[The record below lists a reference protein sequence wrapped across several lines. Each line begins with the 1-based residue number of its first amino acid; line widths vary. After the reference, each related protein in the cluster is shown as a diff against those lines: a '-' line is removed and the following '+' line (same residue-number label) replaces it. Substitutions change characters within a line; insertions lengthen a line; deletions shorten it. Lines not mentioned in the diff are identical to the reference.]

1 MKKSQKG
8 LTLVEVIVSIAV
20 FTIISLALF
29 SSFLGMKRVTV
40 RQEEYVR
47 LEMVCYDLKY
57 EWEMYG
63 VKHFNDEKNTKYLG
77 SDFNIIQISDSS
89 DSGDLKN
96 AKYLI
101 KYTINENGELIINRI
116 SDFDEKKVFI
126 KDLNCG
132 TSSANLTNA
141 EEEQANEKK

>member
-63 VKHFNDEKNTKYLG
+63 DKHFSNEKNTKYLD

-89 DSGDLKN
+89 DLKK

-101 KYTINENGELIINRI
+101 KYTIENGELIINRI

-132 TSSANLTNA
+132 TSSANLSNA
-141 EEEQANEKK
+141 EKEQANEKK